1 MIDSD
6 FLFANVVIV
15 MTEVAMLEND
25 PEMLLHFLFF

>member
-25 PEMLLHFLFF
+25 PEMLLQFLFF

>member
-25 PEMLLHFLFF
+25 PEMFLHFLFF

>member
-15 MTEVAMLEND
+15 MTEVAMSEND